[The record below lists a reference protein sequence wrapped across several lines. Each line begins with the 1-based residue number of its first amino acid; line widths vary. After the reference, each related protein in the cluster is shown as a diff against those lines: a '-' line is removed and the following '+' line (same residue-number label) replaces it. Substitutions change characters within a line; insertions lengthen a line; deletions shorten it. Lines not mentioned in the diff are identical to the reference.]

1 MLTSVG
7 VSTHGL
13 GGRAERQQSER
24 WTMMSLMRNE
34 PTDTL
39 VPLGQAMN
47 RLLEESFLGLG
58 RFDIFGR
65 TMPLDIRETEHEFV
79 VEAAAPGI
87 KLEELQIS
95 VTGDTLTIF
104 AEHKAEEKEDKAKGY
119 IRRERY
125 LGEMYRTVRLPI
137 SVDADKIAAT
147 YENGILTIHL
157 PKGEKALPKRVPITA
172 KEPAHVS

>member
-1 MLTSVG
+1 
-7 VSTHGL
+7 
-13 GGRAERQQSER
+13 
-24 WTMMSLMRNE
+24 MSLMRNE

-58 RFDIFGR
+58 RFDLFGR

-87 KLEELQIS
+87 KPEELQIS

-104 AEHKAEEKEDKAKGY
+104 AEHKAEEEKEDKTRAY

-125 LGEMYRTVRLPI
+125 VGEMYRTVRLPI
-137 SVDADKIAAT
+137 TVDADKIAAT
-147 YENGILTIHL
+147 YENGILTVHL
-157 PKGEKALPKRVPITA
+157 PKAEKALPKRVPITV
-172 KEPAHVS
+172 KEPVPVS